1 MEARMSWSGFR
12 LLGALTFA
20 LTLAASQ
27 SGFAQSPKGDD
38 GAGGTGGAAGYSLPP
53 ADAPDAARPM
63 AAPPPPSDDNASEPK
78 PETEP
83 APAPDDNKNGDS
95 DQSPD
100 APTGADQ
107 PD

>member
-1 MEARMSWSGFR
+1 MEAKMTWSGV
-12 LLGALTFA
+12 LVALILAVPF
-20 LTLAASQ
+20 TLAASPATY
-27 SGFAQSPKGDD
+27 AQSPKGDD
-38 GAGGTGGAAGYSLPP
+38 GTGGAAGYSLPP
-53 ADAPDAARPM
+53 ADAPNASGATD
-63 AAPPPPSDDNASEPK
+63 APPASSDDNASEPK
-78 PETEP
+78 PEPAP